1 VGSFYR
7 WSIEEAPLD
16 VYEWVGINTREY
28 QLASE
33 GPDDLNLLPEQIILT
48 PELLQAS
55 ELAWAINPDASSV
68 WEVEEEPDFYWITEK
83 TPAPFYW
90 DAIEGFVPF
99 YGLQKEPDFYWFI
112 SEEPLF
118 YFTDDVVPVDQGEW
132 GEFYLAPARFYIIT
146 EPITSFYFVITNFD
160 C

>member
-1 VGSFYR
+1 MGSFYQ
-7 WSIEEAPLD
+7 WEVEEAPLD

-33 GPDDLNLLPEQIILT
+33 GPDDLNLLPEQIDLT

-55 ELAWAINPDASSV
+55 ELAWAIKPDPSST
-68 WEVEEEPDFYWITEK
+68 WEIEEEPDFYWITQA

-90 DAIEGFVPF
+90 DADV
-99 YGLQKEPDFYWFI
+99 EPDFYYALQEDPDFYWQV
-112 SEEPLF
+112 SLEPLF
-118 YFTDDVVPVDQGEW
+118 YFTDQVAPVDQGEW
-132 GEFYLAPARFYIIT
+132 GEFYLVPSRFYIIS

>member
-7 WSIEEAPLD
+7 WSVEEAPLD

-55 ELAWAINPDASSV
+55 ELAWAIKPDPSSV
-68 WEVEEEPDFYWITEK
+68 WEVEEEPDFYWRVEI
-83 TPAPFYW
+83 
-90 DAIEGFVPF
+90 
-99 YGLQKEPDFYWFI
+99 EPDFYWAAEIEPDFYYGLQ
-112 SEEPLF
+112 EEPLF
-118 YFTDDVVPVDQGEW
+118 YWLISVEPLFYYTDQVAPVDQGEW

-146 EPITSFYFVITNFD
+146 ESVTSFYFVITNFD